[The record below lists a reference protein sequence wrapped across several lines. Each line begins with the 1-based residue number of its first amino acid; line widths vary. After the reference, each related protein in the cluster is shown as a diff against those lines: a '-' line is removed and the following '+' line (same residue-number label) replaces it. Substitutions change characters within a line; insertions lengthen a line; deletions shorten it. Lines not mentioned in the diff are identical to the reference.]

1 MSKLKLNYETEAYP
15 DDKYKNLYKNYE
27 ADIED
32 INKIQS
38 NLLEYIYYQKDKLMR
53 IEDNLSSTQDLTE
66 QANIDLKDASN
77 YSISY
82 TPIII
87 GTILGGATLTPAG
100 LLMGLK
106 FGSFLP
112 TVGSLVGGLLGY
124 RIQKI

>member
-1 MSKLKLNYETEAYP
+1 MSKLKLDYETEAYP

-27 ADIED
+27 SDIED

-38 NLLEYIYYQKDKLMR
+38 NLMEYIYYQKDKLMR
-53 IEDNLSSTQDLTE
+53 IEYNMSSTQDLTE
-66 QANIDLKDASN
+66 QANLDLKDASN

-87 GTILGGATLTPAG
+87 GTILGGVTLTPAG
-100 LLMGLK
+100 LLMGIN

-112 TVGSLVGGLLGY
+112 TVGSLIGGLLGY
-124 RIQKI
+124 RIQKV